1 MQQCNIFKKKGYKE
15 KEIYKFPLGNSHK
28 HILMHNAL
36 KEKFAVSGSSK

>member
-1 MQQCNIFKKKGYKE
+1 MQQCSILKKKGYKK

-36 KEKFAVSGSSK
+36 KEKFAVFLKSK